1 MTINIDDN
9 LSKRIISLAD
19 EYDRM
24 LDNGANDYSDI
35 GDDCINVVCDLSDL
49 IKSLEKIQ
57 HIDKNR
63 FKIYHWEFYV
73 DEADDDYTVYV
84 YETRS
89 GDVMG
94 SLTDT
99 KSLTEVEQFLSQ
111 NFSEDDVF
119 NWIDNNIE
127 YI

>member
-1 MTINIDDN
+1 MTLNIDDN
-9 LSKRIISLAD
+9 LVKRIVSLAD

-35 GDDCINVVCDLSDL
+35 GDTCIDIVCDLSNL
-49 IKSLEKIQ
+49 IKSSNKIQ
-57 HIDKNR
+57 HIDNNR

-73 DEADDDYTVYV
+73 ETTDDDYTVYV

-89 GDVMG
+89 GDVIG
-94 SLTDT
+94 SLPDT
-99 KSLTEVEQFLSQ
+99 KSLAEIEQFLSQ
-111 NFSEDDVF
+111 YFTEDEVF